1 MKEDISRNY
10 IEKTKPGSF
19 KYGSNDCAMWVFKY
33 VKSLNGIDFLSK
45 LMNKYKTWSEGR
57 ELLRSMGHKN
67 LKEFLDKQI
76 KTIPVSYAQRGDL
89 VMCRGALGICQGK
102 FSYFLNKKNV
112 THLVTL
118 DCKFAWRVEEK
129 CLK

>member
-1 MKEDISRNY
+1 MKSELSRNY

-33 VKSLNGIDFLSK
+33 LKVVNGTNLLSK
-45 LMNKYKTWSEGR
+45 LINKYKTWSEGR
-57 ELLRSMGHKN
+57 KLLRSMGHKN
-67 LKEFLDKQI
+67 LKEFLDKQVSR
-76 KTIPVSYAQRGDL
+76 IPVSYAQRGDL
-89 VMCRGALGICQGK
+89 VMYGGALGICQGK

-129 CLK
+129 CHK